1 MYHET
6 VGEAII
12 MSNIYADIAKRTG
25 GDIYIG
31 VVGPVRTGKST
42 FIKRLMEELV
52 IPNIDDLYQRERAK
66 DELPQSGSGKTIMTA
81 EPKFIPEEAVE
92 ITPDGT
98 ARLRVR
104 LIDSVGYMVDGAI
117 GATENGEPRMVTT
130 PWFDEEIPM
139 TEAAELGTKKVME
152 EHCTVGVVVTTDGTI
167 TDIPRADYQTAEQRA
182 IEDMKA
188 TGKPFVVLV
197 NSAAPRGAE
206 ARALAEHIAQNYD
219 VSAVPVDCQGMHETE
234 LKELLRALLYAFPL
248 RELRVFLPAWVQALE
263 LDSPLKAGLYASLRR
278 NAETITRLAEAE
290 AAVKTVAELEQVCAY
305 RIPEIDLGS
314 GTVDCELEFAE
325 GLFYQ
330 ILGQRTGFEIENDG
344 QLLSLLTA
352 LAGMKRQY
360 DKLAAA
366 LEEVHATGYGIVMPT
381 AEEMRM
387 EVPEIVRKGS
397 AYGIRLRAS
406 APSIHLLRAD
416 IKTEIS
422 PMVGDEQQS
431 EELVKYLLGEY
442 EGNTERL
449 WESNIFGKSVFELVN
464 EGLTTKL
471 KRMPDD
477 ARIKLKDAL
486 TKIINEGANGLIC
499 LLL

>member
-1 MYHET
+1 
-6 VGEAII
+6 
-12 MSNIYADIAKRTG
+12 MSNLYADIARRTG

-81 EPKFIPEEAVE
+81 EPKFVPEEAVQ

-98 ARLRVR
+98 ATLSVR
-104 LIDSVGYMVDGAI
+104 MIDSVGYMVDGAI
-117 GATENGEPRMVTT
+117 GSMENGEPRMVTT

-152 EHCTVGVVVTTDGTI
+152 EHCTVGIVITTDGTV
-167 TDIPRADYQTAEQRA
+167 TDIPRSDYIAAEERA
-182 IEDMKA
+182 IRDMQA

-197 NSAAPRGAE
+197 NSAQPNSPE
-206 ARALAEHIAQNYD
+206 AKALRDYIAQTYD
-219 VSAVPVDCQGMHETE
+219 VCAMTADCQTMHETE
-234 LKELLRALLYAFPL
+234 LNELLKEVLYAFPM
-248 RELRVFLPAWVQALE
+248 REMQVFLPAWVQTLE
-263 LDSPLKAGLYASLRR
+263 LEHPLKAALYEVLRS
-278 NAETITRLAEAE
+278 NAAAISRLAEAE
-290 AAVKTVAELEQVCAY
+290 PAIARVAQLEDICGY
-305 RIPEIDLGS
+305 RISSIDLGS
-314 GTVDCELEFAE
+314 GTVTCELDFEE

-330 ILGQRTGFEIENDG
+330 ILGQRTGFEIGNDG

-352 LAGMKRQY
+352 LSEMKKQY
-360 DKLAAA
+360 DKISAA
-366 LEEVHATGYGIVMPT
+366 LEEVRATGYGIVMPS
-381 AEEMRM
+381 AEELHM
-387 EVPEIVRKGS
+387 EVPEIVRKGNS
-397 AYGIRLRAS
+397 YGVKLRAS

-416 IKTEIS
+416 IQTEIS

-442 EGNTERL
+442 EGNTEKL

-471 KRMPDD
+471 RRMPDD
-477 ARIKLKDAL
+477 ARFKLKDAL

-499 LLL
+499 LLI